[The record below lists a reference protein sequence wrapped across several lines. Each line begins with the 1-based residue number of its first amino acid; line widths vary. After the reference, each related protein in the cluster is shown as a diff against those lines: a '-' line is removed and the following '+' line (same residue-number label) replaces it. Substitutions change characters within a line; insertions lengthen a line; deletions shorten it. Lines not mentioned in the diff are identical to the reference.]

1 MRGGRRDRVTLESP
15 VRVLVVSNMVLLRS
29 ALVQVFGLR
38 ERFVVVGDLGCE
50 EKVAAVAARSAVD
63 LILFDVDVSCADC
76 LPTVFMLRE
85 QLPLC
90 RLVVLMD
97 AGARAEV
104 RRVVE
109 AKVHGLVDRAV
120 PVPRLV
126 EAVERVSS
134 GEVVVDLSLAVA
146 AMSVVDSPLTPRE
159 AEVLRA
165 AAVGL
170 TALEIARKLALAPGT
185 VRNYLSSAMTK
196 TGTRRRNDAIRTATE
211 AGWL

>member
-1 MRGGRRDRVTLESP
+1 
-15 VRVLVVSNMVLLRS
+15 
-29 ALVQVFGLR
+29 
-38 ERFVVVGDLGCE
+38 
-50 EKVAAVAARSAVD
+50 
-63 LILFDVDVSCADC
+63 
-76 LPTVFMLRE
+76 
-85 QLPLC
+85 
-90 RLVVLMD
+90 
-97 AGARAEV
+97 
-104 RRVVE
+104 
-109 AKVHGLVDRAV
+109 
-120 PVPRLV
+120 
-126 EAVERVSS
+126 VSS